1 MRSCTREITKE
12 QYERIAQNG
21 TYVSEEDKWIIFDAS
36 EIWGYG
42 VYGARVYQSGDKYY
56 VSYDIGSTCD

>member
-12 QYERIAQNG
+12 QYDKIDKSG
-21 TYVSEEDKWIIFDAS
+21 TYVSDEDKWIIFDVS

-42 VYGARVYQSGDKYY
+42 VYCARVYQSGDKYY
-56 VSYDIGSTCD
+56 VSYDMGETCD

>member
-21 TYVSEEDKWIIFDAS
+21 TYVSDEDKWIIFDAS

-56 VSYDIGSTCD
+56 VSYDIGNTCD

>member
-21 TYVSEEDKWIIFDAS
+21 IYVSDEDKWIIFDAS

-56 VSYDIGSTCD
+56 VSYDIGETCD